1 MLFLFLL
8 QIEENTRALSK
19 LQHASIQE
27 ENVQLEGTS
36 PAAKKP
42 RSMALERFRMG
53 AKKAMLMWAQKAVT
67 EYVYFYSVDFLKRIG
82 GSMAILINR
91 H

>member
-1 MLFLFLL
+1 MYRRRHLYIYICIYFPNIFL
-8 QIEENTRALSK
+8 QIEENTKALST
-19 LQHASIQE
+19 LQHASVQE
-27 ENVQLEGTS
+27 GSMALEGTS

-67 EYVYFYSVDFLKRIG
+67 EYVFP
-82 GSMAILINR
+82 
-91 H
+91 

>member
-1 MLFLFLL
+1 MF

-27 ENVQLEGTS
+27 ESVQLEGTS

-67 EYVYFYSVDFLKRIG
+67 EYVLFYFLDFPKRIK
-82 GSMAILINR
+82 GSMVNCSF
-91 H
+91 